1 MDTVKSSLATEKN
14 EAGGMSADTRVVMD
28 KLAAYLAN
36 SAVSAGCSDVLM
48 GALSVSMYFSI
59 ILRPYSPPPPH
70 TNILPVCA
78 PPAVHPISCA
88 PSPPQASARQQFEY
102 VDSARRGYLR
112 YPDLAIFLKKVRKQL

>member
-48 GALSVSMYFSI
+48 GALSVSMYFRTSA
-59 ILRPYSPPPPH
+59 L
-70 TNILPVCA
+70 
-78 PPAVHPISCA
+78 SCA
-88 PSPPQASARQQFEY
+88 LTHPPTTHKYSARLF
-102 VDSARRGYLR
+102 SARCSSHKLCSFSSSGLG
-112 YPDLAIFLKKVRKQL
+112 PTAV